1 MIKLFYYLTWL
12 VKCKF
17 FKKKIPL
24 TSSIIITDKCNLKCK
39 HCIVANLGYKD
50 LAFYEVKKAI
60 KKLFQ
65 SGSRML
71 VITGGEPFLWK
82 NNNYTIDDA
91 VEYAKQLGFFRVV
104 ICTNGTFKLESKADY
119 LWVSLDGF
127 PEEHKVIRGDVYSQV
142 VKNITSS
149 SHHGIYIN
157 FTISKINFHNLE
169 NSAEYI
175 FNLKNVKGIL
185 FHIFTPYIGSNKNLA
200 LNSDERNYSID
211 KLYKIKKRHP
221 IRVSNTFSGIRTL
234 KKDNWIR
241 PIWSSITINQGEIG
255 PCCCRKGIYN
265 EDVCRNCGCTP
276 AIETWVLERLSPL
289 AIIENLRFL

>member
-17 FKKKIPL
+17 LKKKIPL
-24 TSSIIITDKCNLKCK
+24 TSSIIITDKCNLNCK

-50 LAFYEVKKAI
+50 LTFHEVKKAI

-71 VITGGEPFLWK
+71 VITGGEPFLWW

-91 VEYAKQLGFFRVV
+91 VEYAKKLGFFRVV

-200 LNSDERNYSID
+200 LNSDERSYSID

-234 KKDNWIR
+234 QKDNWIR
-241 PIWSSITINQGEIG
+241 PIWSSITINQGEVG